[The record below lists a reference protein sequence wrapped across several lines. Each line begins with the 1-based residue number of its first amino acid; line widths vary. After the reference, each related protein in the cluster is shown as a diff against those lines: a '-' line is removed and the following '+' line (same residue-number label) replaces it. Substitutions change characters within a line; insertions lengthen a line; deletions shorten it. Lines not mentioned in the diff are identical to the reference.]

1 MPWSE
6 FNSARSEEIKVYR
19 SKRFKAGTAIAIF
32 GAFTLLSACNPVNLA
47 QGPIQGT
54 NAPAVRDA
62 MAVEKALNDTDA
74 MVTAQAVPSI
84 RGTGYATISAQPATN
99 VNQKRLMAIRV
110 ARLDAMRDLT
120 EQVHGM
126 RLDTRTT
133 VIDAVLQNDTT
144 RTTVSG
150 TIRGARTLRI
160 NPVGRDT
167 YEVVMELDRDMI
179 ARIMKAAR

>member
-1 MPWSE
+1 MFRSRR
-6 FNSARSEEIKVYR
+6 FN
-19 SKRFKAGTAIAIF
+19 AGAAAAIF
-32 GAFTLLSACNPVNLA
+32 GAFTLLSACNTVDLA

-74 MVTAQAVPSI
+74 MVQTKIVPSI
-84 RGTGYATISAQPATN
+84 RGTGYATISAQPAKN

-126 RLDTRTT
+126 RLDSRTT

-144 RTTVSG
+144 RTAVTG

>member
-1 MPWSE
+1 
-6 FNSARSEEIKVYR
+6 
-19 SKRFKAGTAIAIF
+19 
-32 GAFTLLSACNPVNLA
+32 
-47 QGPIQGT
+47 
-54 NAPAVRDA
+54 
-62 MAVEKALNDTDA
+62 
-74 MVTAQAVPSI
+74 
-84 RGTGYATISAQPATN
+84 
-99 VNQKRLMAIRV
+99 
-110 ARLDAMRDLT
+110 
-120 EQVHGM
+120 M